1 MYRFIRERNHKKE
14 TGKKEKN
21 KCPNKDKAQPYP
33 SADLCCPTSLD
44 SSPIVPWIPALLW
57 VILQYFPFLWKPHI
71 SLLLLMHHQSSSL
84 SNGQTIIA
92 TLLTTP
98 ELSYSSP
105 SQNATKLQNRM
116 ATSNISVGCLN
127 ASVSVNNPPSKQNK
141 EHKSQ
146 YYFKRHPL
154 WCPLQSYPVYL
165 TWPRITG
172 AWGNSG
178 TT

>member
-1 MYRFIRERNHKKE
+1 MYSFIMESQKNTNTNKERPILILRLTVVLSE
-14 TGKKEKN
+14 DS
-21 KCPNKDKAQPYP
+21 CPKG
-33 SADLCCPTSLD
+33 
-44 SSPIVPWIPALLW
+44 PWRLSLLW
-57 VILQYFPFLWKPHI
+57 VMLQYFPFLWKPHI
-71 SLLLLMHHQSSSL
+71 SLLLLMHRQSSSL
-84 SNGQTIIA
+84 SDGQTIIA

-98 ELSYSSP
+98 ELCYSSP

-141 EHKSQ
+141 EHNSQ

-154 WCPLQSYPVYL
+154 WCSLQSYPVSL

-172 AWGNSG
+172 ARGNSG